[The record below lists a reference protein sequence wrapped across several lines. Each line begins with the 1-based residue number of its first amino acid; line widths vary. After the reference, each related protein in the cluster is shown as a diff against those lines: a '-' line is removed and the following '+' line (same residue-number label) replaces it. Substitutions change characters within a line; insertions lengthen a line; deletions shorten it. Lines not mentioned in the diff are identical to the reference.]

1 MSFKF
6 SVRDQFADK
15 VLFIRRYSA
24 GINLN
29 NILSSLF
36 AKIAEKFDFLCIF
49 FYLHQF
55 FPCGIMINNSSIK

>member
-36 AKIAEKFDFLCIF
+36 AKIAEKFDFFAYFLFVTIF
-49 FYLHQF
+49 SLWY
-55 FPCGIMINNSSIK
+55 NDK